1 MNATLLLD
9 YLAICRQQQET
20 HIQMLRNES
29 TLTERSYNLLFSHIS
44 HNPRTHI
51 DEMTGIL
58 SSISNLST
66 IPRGRYNT
74 RRRNNFPSSENP
86 ARQVLA
92 APLTAPSL
100 ATHLRSSINRSTN
113 TYPERPRPPRS
124 IFRET
129 SYIFPT
135 TTFDNTTI
143 RQPPPTLAEIEIST
157 LSCKYLDVST
167 NQIICPITRTNFENN
182 DDILKIIHCNHIFKK
197 ESLLTWFQTKQT
209 CPICRHNITQNT
221 TPTSL
226 PPIR

>member
-1 MNATLLLD
+1 MSSMNATLLLD

-20 HIQMLRNES
+20 HIQMLRSES
-29 TLTERSYNLLFSHIS
+29 ILTERSYNLLFSYIS
-44 HNPRTHI
+44 HNRRTSI

-74 RRRNNFPSSENP
+74 RRSTPS
-86 ARQVLA
+86 LA
-92 APLTAPSL
+92 TPSL
-100 ATHLRSSINRSTN
+100 ATHLRSTISRSTN
-113 TYPERPRPPRS
+113 TYTERPRLPRN

-129 SYIFPT
+129 SYTFPT

-209 CPICRHNITQNT
+209 CPICRYNITQNT

-226 PPIR
+226 PPITRYSTQV